1 MRKIKL
7 LVLVSVLIVSAAL
20 FSGCANKILYGT
32 WQMTETIDAET
43 GESEEPMFMNMMV
56 FTVNR
61 DGTVMLMD
69 SLFGTFEKDGNEY
82 EFTYD
87 LDDDEDPKYESG
99 AWELI
104 GTDLYLYDENKP
116 LIYHFV
122 AVTRETDDEQE

>member
-7 LVLVSVLIVSAAL
+7 LVLISVLIASVAL

-32 WQMTETIDAET
+32 WQMTETISAET
-43 GESEEPMFMNMMV
+43 GESTEPMFKNMMV

-69 SLFGTFEKDGNEY
+69 SLFGTFEKDKNEY

-87 LDDDEDPKYESG
+87 VDEGEEAQTETG

-104 GTDLYLYDENKP
+104 GTDLYLYDDNQP
-116 LIYHFV
+116 YIYHLV
-122 AVTRETDDEQE
+122 AVTRETDEDK